1 MRISALWRVTAVAA
15 IFLGA
20 HGGVLAQAAPLAAGQ
35 VSGAEMQ
42 AWVDTDGLTVGGI
55 TLRNGC
61 QFMAKNRGTE
71 RHERHVTVICDNN
84 MAPWTVKGEGK
95 VVGDK
100 WCSKFTFPD
109 GNTQD
114 QCDELFKIGE
124 NKYEFRAGGVPISS
138 VYRLIR

>member
-42 AWVDTDGLTVGGI
+42 AWVAADGLAVGGVS
-55 TLRNGC
+55 LQRPC
-61 QFMAKNRGTE
+61 QFLGMSRGTE
-71 RHERHVTVICDNN
+71 RHLSMMCAPDS
-84 MAPWTVKGEGK
+84 APWTVKGEGK

-100 WCSKFTFPD
+100 WCTKFKYPD
-109 GNTQD
+109 GTTQD
-114 QCDELFKIGE
+114 RCDELFKIGE
-124 NKYEFRAGGVPISS
+124 NKYEFRAGGVPVNR
-138 VYRLIR
+138 VYRLVP